1 MNLVERAKNILITPK
16 TEWEVIKNEQTTT
29 ADLFTK
35 YAMILALIPV
45 IATIIGFSL
54 IGMSYGFGITFKW
67 PIGSSLIYGII
78 SYGLGL
84 VAVYV
89 VAMIVD
95 ALAPSF
101 GSTKNMDASL
111 KVVVYS
117 YTASYV
123 AGIFMILPMLSWLAL
138 LVGLYSFY
146 LMYLGLIIVK
156 ETPQDKV
163 VGYLI
168 VTVIIAIVFYIVIGF
183 IVNAIAAPSIGLD
196 GLKNFDFG
204 NWSIKI
210 QLKFKC
216 LLISGKHF
224 LFTV

>member
-204 NWSIKI
+204 N
-210 QLKFKC
+210 
-216 LLISGKHF
+216 
-224 LFTV
+224 